1 VARGAAVLPV
11 AMANMAGV
19 GDGMGWTGDLCLL
32 REVGAIF
39 LLKSDVARGAP
50 NQLLA
55 SRNQRGSTDYFI
67 RLQNAS
73 TSFVDRR
80 CEPNFAPA
88 PILTIG
94 SRGKYEAPVEMF
106 LERMPIVQ
114 KKKKKRTDT
123 LYLVP

>member
-1 VARGAAVLPV
+1 
-11 AMANMAGV
+11 MANMAGV

-67 RLQNAS
+67 RLKNAS

-80 CEPNFAPA
+80 CKSSFAPA
-88 PILTIG
+88 PILIIERQIG
-94 SRGKYEAPVEMF
+94 STGEDALRTDAPSS
-106 LERMPIVQ
+106 
-114 KKKKKRTDT
+114 KKRKERTDT
-123 LYLVP
+123 PYLVP